1 MTALADRISTRR
13 LVMRLWQPA
22 DEPLFVDAVGE
33 SLEQLRAWLPWA
45 QAPLEE
51 HWREMEKFLA
61 RPESA
66 NDLIYGVFDPVESRV
81 LGGVGVHL
89 RNGDDDRELGYWLR
103 SGAVGHG
110 YMSEAAAA
118 LTEEIFNSLPVVST
132 VTIVCDPL
140 NLRSAGVPQ
149 RLGFEN
155 TGIFPPKVVTPDRS
169 EDMIWRV
176 TREAWLRREI
186 RGT

>member
-1 MTALADRISTRR
+1 
-13 LVMRLWQPA
+13 
-22 DEPLFVDAVGE
+22 
-33 SLEQLRAWLPWA
+33 
-45 QAPLEE
+45 
-51 HWREMEKFLA
+51 
-61 RPESA
+61 
-66 NDLIYGVFDPVESRV
+66 
-81 LGGVGVHL
+81 
-89 RNGDDDRELGYWLR
+89 
-103 SGAVGHG
+103 
-110 YMSEAAAA
+110 MSEAVAA
-118 LTEEIFNSLPVVST
+118 LTDEVFKALPVVST

-155 TGIFPPKVVTPDRS
+155 TGIFPLKVITPDRT